1 MSCNQKL
8 KNTHFK
14 SAQNAYNNSA
24 QTFVAS
30 GTPIN
35 VLGVLNTDTGCSIE
49 TATGGFNVTHSGLYR
64 ISYDVTFTPSAAGV
78 AVIQGFKDT
87 LTLPCMNTQAT
98 VAAGSV
104 YTLHME
110 TTVYIPLCCNMT
122 STINANISG
131 VAGTINHVCASVVKL
146 A

>member
-1 MSCNQKL
+1 MACNQKL
-8 KNTHFK
+8 KNPHFK

-24 QTFVAS
+24 QTFVAA

-35 VLGVLNTDTGCSIE
+35 VLGVLTTDTGCSID
-49 TATGGFNVTHSGLYR
+49 TTTGGFNVSHSGLYR

-78 AVIQGFKDT
+78 SVIQGFKDT
-87 LTLPCMNTQAT
+87 VALPCMNTQTT

-104 YTLHME
+104 YSLHME
-110 TTVYIPLCCNMT
+110 TTIYIPVCCNMT
-122 STINANISG
+122 SNISATISG
-131 VAGTINHVCASVVKL
+131 AAGTINHVCASMVKL